1 METLFVLEQHR
12 NQCYNRVRSNGSAR
26 FGSSPSRNFRQI
38 NCRTFQSS
46 AGILPSPLK
55 QYSSPV
61 AKRASS
67 FPTPSPVSSPRTPS
81 PSANSHS
88 VNTVHSKSSVKSLPI
103 PINNNNRNPKKKTF
117 NGFSGEVF
125 SYSELWAGPAYSNS
139 PPPSSLPMPK
149 FSLREKRTASLELP
163 TSDPVVVTMH
173 AIAKSAPSSPTRE
186 HNASAAEPLVTIDFA
201 TRTLRRILN
210 LDSNDD

>member
-1 METLFVLEQHR
+1 METLVVLEQHR

-46 AGILPSPLK
+46 AGILPSPFK

-67 FPTPSPVSSPRTPS
+67 FSSPLPASSPRTPS

-88 VNTVHSKSSVKSLPI
+88 VNTVHSKSSVKSSPI
-103 PINNNNRNPKKKTF
+103 PINNNNRNPKKKAF
-117 NGFSGEVF
+117 NGFSGEVL

-149 FSLREKRTASLELP
+149 FSLREKRTVSLELP
-163 TSDPVVVTMH
+163 TSDPVVTMH
-173 AIAKSAPSSPTRE
+173 AIAKSAPSSPTRK
-186 HNASAAEPLVTIDFA
+186 HNPSAAEPLVTIDFA

-210 LDSNDD
+210 LDGNDD